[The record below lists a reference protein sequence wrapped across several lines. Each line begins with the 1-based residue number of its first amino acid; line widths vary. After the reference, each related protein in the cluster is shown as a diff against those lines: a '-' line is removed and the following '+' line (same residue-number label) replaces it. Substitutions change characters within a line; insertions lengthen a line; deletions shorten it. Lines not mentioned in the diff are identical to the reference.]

1 MHKTPNDFYDSE
13 MEKRRHLIEV
23 EMMWITTEYF
33 QGKMKE
39 SRMKDVS
46 YRKKIYK
53 LYEDFLFER
62 FNIQDAIRL
71 LGRTHSIVQKLTHF
85 SGDSILFLSDS
96 LVNQTEEYYQ
106 LVSPKVAVSV
116 PLSPETEK
124 ESTRRFSRCSF
135 GARASETEDF
145 DRRVP
150 PRAVPVPPKVAVPV
164 PLSLETG
171 FSAVPAKG
179 ISVMVS
185 KVSSDQV
192 HSPIP
197 ILSPQLT
204 PEKIDLLP
212 MEDVSILKTPLED
225 FGDIVEPE
233 VSVSSSSCRST
244 VVSCSKLPLKSCGKV
259 FSCRSTVVSCSK
271 LPLKSCGKVFPK
283 YLEENFAFDPLWD
296 LFASKEIALFL
307 LVLLQ
312 SGFLISIW
320 DPGIFDVS
328 CGSSSILLPSN
339 LRRVGTILEVL

>member
-124 ESTRRFSRCSF
+124 ESTRRFSRCPF

-150 PRAVPVPPKVAVPV
+150 PRVAVPVPPKVAVPV

-212 MEDVSILKTPLED
+212 MEDVSILKTHLED

-233 VSVSSSSCRST
+233 VSVSSS
-244 VVSCSKLPLKSCGKV
+244 
-259 FSCRSTVVSCSK
+259 SCRSTVVSCSK

-296 LFASKEIALFL
+296 LFASKDIALFL

-328 CGSSSILLPSN
+328 CGSDSISLPSN